1 MGVKW
6 YLVVL
11 SCVPLVTNDVK
22 HLFMSLLASGMS
34 FLGKLLL
41 RHFAHFS
48 LDCLL
53 LI

>member
-48 LDCLL
+48 LDCLF